1 MVLGETGCGKSTF
14 LNSLINYLCEVEMC
28 DPIRYQIIIENT
40 SDQTKSITKQ
50 INTYFVRDLRN
61 GKVYKLIDTPG
72 FGDTDGMESDKNL
85 VKKLEKKFKEEI

>member
-1 MVLGETGCGKSTF
+1 M
-14 LNSLINYLCEVEMC
+14 
-28 DPIRYQIIIENT
+28 
-40 SDQTKSITKQ
+40 
-50 INTYFVRDLRN
+50 RDLRN